1 MTELLLLLGTASN
14 GPTEEEL
21 VGDDAQRTICRRVL
35 PVDSD
40 DDGRLLPL
48 LKVEEEEGE
57 GRPRRRRLALVWW
70 WWLWRLQ
77 DGLSRGSDMVL

>member
-1 MTELLLLLGTASN
+1 
-14 GPTEEEL
+14 
-21 VGDDAQRTICRRVL
+21 
-35 PVDSD
+35 VDSD

-48 LKVEEEEGE
+48 LKVEEQEGE